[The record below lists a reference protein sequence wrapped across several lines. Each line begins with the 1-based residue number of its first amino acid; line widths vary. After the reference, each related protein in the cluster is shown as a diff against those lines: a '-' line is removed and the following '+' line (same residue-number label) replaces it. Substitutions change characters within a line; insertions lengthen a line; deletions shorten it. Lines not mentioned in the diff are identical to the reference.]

1 MNGFSTLAV
10 GKGRYGLMLREDGFI
25 FDDGVTTRL
34 DETRF
39 HMTTTT
45 ANAARVYEWLE
56 RHLQTQWRDLD
67 VYLTAV
73 TDDCAGVAI
82 AGPKAR
88 AVLAGVTSADISD
101 AALPFM
107 GVTEAEVAGIPARI
121 FRISFSGELSYEVN
135 VPADQGLAL
144 WGALMEAG
152 APHGLVPYGLEALS
166 VLRIEKGH
174 IVGAEFDGRATPM
187 DLGFERMIAR
197 KKDFLGKWALGR
209 PAFHQPNRLQLVG
222 LAAVDPREAIPAGGQ
237 LVPSGDGQTP
247 QQSQGHVTSTCYSPN
262 LGAEIALGLL
272 ADGRA
277 RHGQEIVAASPLKKR
292 AVRVRVMQPC
302 FIDPEGRR
310 LHA

>member
-1 MNGFSTLAV
+1 
-10 GKGRYGLMLREDGFI
+10 
-25 FDDGVTTRL
+25 
-34 DETRF
+34 
-39 HMTTTT
+39 MTTTT
-45 ANAARVYEWLE
+45 GNAPRVLEWLE
-56 RHLQTQWRDLD
+56 RHLQTHWRGLD
-67 VYLTAV
+67 VHLTAV
-73 TDDCAGVAI
+73 TDDWAGVAV

-88 AVLAGVTSADISD
+88 EVLARVTKAEISD

-107 GVTEAEVAGIPARI
+107 GVIEAEVAGISARI

-144 WGALMEAG
+144 WEALIGAG

-197 KKDFLGKWALGR
+197 KKDFIGRWALGR
-209 PAFHQPNRLQLVG
+209 AAFHEAGRLQLVG
-222 LAAVDPREAIPAGGQ
+222 LAAIDPTQPVPAGAQ
-237 LVPSGDGQTP
+237 LVPSGDGATP
-247 QQSQGHVTSTCYSPN
+247 QQSHGHVTSACFSPN
-262 LGAEIALGLL
+262 LNAEIALGLL

-277 RHGQEIVAASPLKKR
+277 RHGQEVVAVSPLR
-292 AVRVRVMQPC
+292 NAAVRVRVQTPC